1 MCGIV
6 AYKGNKNTSKI
17 LLECIKNLEYR
28 GYDSVGI
35 AIKNDDDIALKKD
48 IGKIAEVDKKVDF
61 LSMEGSL
68 GIAHTRWATNGS
80 VTKNNS
86 HPHISN
92 DEKVFVV
99 HNGIIENYQE
109 LRKELIEK
117 DILCQTETDSEVI
130 PQFISY
136 FISKGN
142 APLEA
147 TRLTLLKLEGSFGI
161 SIITKDSDDII
172 FARRDSPLVLGI
184 KENDNDN
191 NEFFIASDVPAFL
204 SYTNKVI
211 YIDDNE
217 FGRIKNDKITI
228 YDLET
233 NAIKEK
239 EINEIKWNL
248 EQAKKGKY
256 DHYMMK
262 EIYEQKETIE
272 KAIQQDPKLI
282 QEVTKV
288 LNEAYGIFFVA
299 CGTSYHAAVSASY
312 AFTHVAKKH
321 VNVIIASEFR
331 NYEAFLTD
339 KTVIVPI
346 SQSGE
351 TADLLDAV
359 KTAKKK
365 GAKIVSL
372 VNVMGS
378 TLTRISD
385 LNIMMNAGPEICV
398 LSTKSYTS
406 QLAMLLLLAY
416 SVAGKE
422 SEGKQLI
429 KKASNEVTNIIDNNK
444 ENIEA
449 IAEKIKDSSSLF
461 LIGRDLA
468 FPTALEGA
476 LKIKEVSYIHAEGFP
491 GGELK
496 HGTIALIEDKTPCI
510 CLTTAATKQMIL
522 SNASEIKARG
532 GFIIGINEENN
543 EIYDEFIE
551 IKELG
556 NANPIVMIIPTQI
569 LAYYLAI
576 KRGCDPDKP
585 RNLAKSVTV
594 K

>member
-1 MCGIV
+1 
-6 AYKGNKNTSKI
+6 
-17 LLECIKNLEYR
+17 
-28 GYDSVGI
+28 
-35 AIKNDDDIALKKD
+35 
-48 IGKIAEVDKKVDF
+48 
-61 LSMEGSL
+61 
-68 GIAHTRWATNGS
+68 
-80 VTKNNS
+80 
-86 HPHISN
+86 
-92 DEKVFVV
+92 
-99 HNGIIENYQE
+99 
-109 LRKELIEK
+109 
-117 DILCQTETDSEVI
+117 
-130 PQFISY
+130 
-136 FISKGN
+136 
-142 APLEA
+142 
-147 TRLTLLKLEGSFGI
+147 
-161 SIITKDSDDII
+161 
-172 FARRDSPLVLGI
+172 
-184 KENDNDN
+184 
-191 NEFFIASDVPAFL
+191 
-204 SYTNKVI
+204 
-211 YIDDNE
+211 
-217 FGRIKNDKITI
+217 
-228 YDLET
+228 
-233 NAIKEK
+233 
-239 EINEIKWNL
+239 
-248 EQAKKGKY
+248 
-256 DHYMMK
+256 
-262 EIYEQKETIE
+262 
-272 KAIQQDPKLI
+272 
-282 QEVTKV
+282 
-288 LNEAYGIFFVA
+288 
-299 CGTSYHAAVSASY
+299 
-312 AFTHVAKKH
+312 
-321 VNVIIASEFR
+321 
-331 NYEAFLTD
+331 
-339 KTVIVPI
+339 
-346 SQSGE
+346 
-351 TADLLDAV
+351 
-359 KTAKKK
+359 
-365 GAKIVSL
+365 
-372 VNVMGS
+372 
-378 TLTRISD
+378 
-385 LNIMMNAGPEICV
+385 MMNAGPEICV